1 MSRTIEVFAMT
12 HSGTGITWLTRFRG
26 FLGNQDGV
34 SAVEFAI
41 LLPLMLTLYLGGVE
55 ISQAVSAD
63 RKTTLVAHTV
73 GDLTAQS
80 VDVTST
86 GDVPNFFNAGAK
98 VAYPFSASI
107 LKMTVSS
114 VCIDSTGTK
123 ATIGWSQ
130 ANANGTTRSGTVTG
144 AIPTALM
151 IPNTSLI
158 WGEASYAFKPT
169 IGWTITGTLNLK
181 DQFFL
186 RPRLSCSVTLDKQ
199 HSCC

>member
-1 MSRTIEVFAMT
+1 MT
-12 HSGTGITWLTRFRG
+12 HHGISRSLLARFRG
-26 FLGNQDGV
+26 FATNQDGV

-73 GDLTAQS
+73 GDLTAQAS
-80 VDVTST
+80 NVASSDVTNILS
-86 GDVPNFFNAGAK
+86 AASA
-98 VAYPFSASI
+98 VAYPFPATNFKVT
-107 LKMTVSS
+107 LSS

-130 ANANGTTRSGTVTG
+130 ALNGSVRTGTVTSS
-144 AIPTALM
+144 IPTALM
-151 IPNTSLI
+151 VANTSLI
-158 WGEASYAFKPT
+158 WGEATYAYKPT

-186 RPRLSCSVTLDKQ
+186 RPRLSCSVTLN
-199 HSCC
+199 SANGCC

>member
-1 MSRTIEVFAMT
+1 MALHEKGSPLAR
-12 HSGTGITWLTRFRG
+12 LRG
-26 FLGNQDGV
+26 FSADQDGV

-80 VDVTST
+80 SNVTSS
-86 GDVPNFFNAGAK
+86 GDIPNYFNAAQK
-98 VAYPFSASI
+98 IAYPYASANLQVTI
-107 LKMTVSS
+107 SS
-114 VCIDSTGTK
+114 VCIDAAGTK

-130 ANANGTTRSGTVTG
+130 TLNGTARGLGATVTSN
-144 AIPTALM
+144 IPSALM
-151 IPNTSLI
+151 VANTSLI
-158 WGEASYAFKPT
+158 WGEATYAYKPT

-186 RPRLSCSVTLDKQ
+186 RPRLSCSVTLDSL

>member
-1 MSRTIEVFAMT
+1 MIDHRTGSA
-12 HSGTGITWLTRFRG
+12 WLERLRG
-26 FLGNQDGV
+26 FAANRDGV

-63 RKTTLVAHTV
+63 RKMTLVAHTV
-73 GDLTAQS
+73 GDLTAQAS
-80 VDVTST
+80 NVKSSDIS
-86 GDVPNFFNAGAK
+86 DILNASSAI
-98 VAYPFSASI
+98 AYPFPVAN
-107 LKMTVSS
+107 LKVTLSS

-130 ANANGTTRSGTVTG
+130 ANANGTARSGTVTNL
-144 AIPTALM
+144 IPSALM
-151 IPNTSLI
+151 VANTSLI
-158 WGEASYAFKPT
+158 WGEATYAYKPT

-186 RPRLSCSVTLDKQ
+186 RPRLSCSVTLNSAS
-199 HSCC
+199 SCC